1 VALRAQVAALA
12 SVLGLLSCAIWSPGT
27 SPIEA
32 PVVRLV
38 RPEARAIP
46 EAVEAHLV
54 AHQTGLSP
62 RERLALAHT
71 IVEESERYGVE
82 VEMILAVI
90 YSESGFHNFA
100 RSSTGALG
108 LMQILP
114 STGRTLAERA
124 GVPWEGPRSLLDP
137 NLNVRL
143 GTSYLRWLY
152 KRYGRWDRALAAYY
166 VGPGAVDRM
175 LRHGEPVPEAY
186 ATRVLSRFKM
196 VQTPPESASSPS
208 SSPRS

>member
-1 VALRAQVAALA
+1 MGLRARLAALV
-12 SVLGLLSCAIWSPGT
+12 SVSGLLSCAIWAPGT

-32 PVVRLV
+32 PVARVVRTD
-38 RPEARAIP
+38 ARFIP

-54 AHQTGLSP
+54 DHQTGLSP
-62 RERLALAHT
+62 RERLALAHA
-71 IVEESERYGVE
+71 IVEASERFRVD
-82 VEMILAVI
+82 VDMILAVI

-114 STGRTLAERA
+114 STGRTLSERI
-124 GVPWEGPRSLLDP
+124 GEHWDGPRSLLDP
-137 NLNVRL
+137 TVNVRL
-143 GTSYLRWLY
+143 GTSYLRWLHQ
-152 KRYGRWDRALAAYY
+152 RYGRWDRALAAYNF
-166 VGPGAVDRM
+166 GPGAVDRM

-186 ATRVLSRFKM
+186 AQRVLSRFKP
-196 VQTPPESASSPS
+196 QAPSKPSSS